1 MPRWRRT
8 SRSCR
13 ANFFAD
19 PDANHGH
26 LRLNFSH
33 IDPARLNEGIKR
45 LASVVRAAQNLK
57 AA

>member
-1 MPRWRRT
+1 MPGEP
-8 SRSCR
+8 
-13 ANFFAD
+13 FFAD